1 MQSMHAQ
8 IQEWLSAGRA
18 RVVGQRIEIASDTQ
32 LPPREKVRRA
42 YHWIVEQAVLTD
54 HRDLAFGTPRRL
66 GDAELGI
73 TLQDGPAYCAFVLLP
88 LLNLLCGRRLLFVGA
103 PGRGKTTVATL
114 MSLLTGADL
123 PTTRR
128 AIQHGHPQLTLAD
141 LLGSPLPGDL
151 VKAVDGVQPPVR
163 WRGWITR
170 RVKIIDEYNRIP
182 TKTQSALL
190 SLMAEGYAEM
200 FEQTIEAGPSAWF
213 LTANDD
219 VGGGT
224 FQVIDALKDR
234 IDLVVRCTPF
244 QTRHLGALV
253 ERVRAAR
260 TPEDELP
267 AEIVLDAADL
277 DAADAAI
284 RAIEVPTDVMHA
296 VGFLLGQLD
305 FCRRASDRLEA
316 MNKDT
321 LHLAGRRV
329 GHVCTEDCPLDKSAH
344 LCAQTE
350 KGVSPRTYQA
360 MLHFGQAMAWFRGA
374 NAVHIDD
381 LRALLPWL
389 LHEKLPPNV
398 QSEFFQKL
406 ENRVYLTDRVGW
418 VHQLFDR
425 AQAQRAE
432 YAPVQAKI
440 ADCVHDAARLLDG
453 APAQIRS
460 GLTRLEQQMTQLLRT
475 HEFSAAVHADLLH
488 LKAMHARGTARLQ
501 RETRSADGAVLAGQ
515 YRRSDEHSEERRRPA
530 GAAVEHRVFERS

>member
-1 MQSMHAQ
+1 MDAAARVQG
-8 IQEWLSAGRA
+8 WLQTGRA
-18 RVVGQRIEIASDTQ
+18 RFVDGRIRIGADAS
-32 LPPREKVRRA
+32 LSVREKVRQA
-42 YHWIVEQAVLTD
+42 YRWIVDQAVLSD
-54 HRDLAFGTPRRL
+54 HRDLSFGAPRRI

-73 TLQDGPAYCAFVLLP
+73 TLHDGPAYSAFVLLP
-88 LLNLLCGRRLLFVGA
+88 LLNLVCGRRLLIVGA

-114 MSLLTGADL
+114 MGLLTGADL
-123 PTTRR
+123 TTTRR

-151 VKAVDGVQPPVR
+151 VRAVDGMQPPVR

-190 SLMAEGYAEM
+190 SLMADGYAEM
-200 FEQTIEAGPSAWF
+200 FEQTIQAGPSAWF

-244 QTRHLGALV
+244 QARHLGVLA
-253 ERVRAAR
+253 ERIR
-260 TPEDELP
+260 TAERPEDGLP
-267 AEIVLDAADL
+267 DAITLDAADL
-277 DAADAAI
+277 AAADAAI
-284 RAIEVPTDVMHA
+284 RAVAVPTDVVRS
-296 VGFLLGQLD
+296 VGFMLGQLD

-329 GHVCTEDCPLDKSAH
+329 GHVCTEDCPLDKTEH

-350 KGVSPRTYQA
+350 QGVSPRTYQA
-360 MLHFGQAMAWFRGA
+360 MIHFGQALAWFRGA
-374 NAVHIDD
+374 DAVSMDD

-389 LHEKLPPNV
+389 LHDKLPPNV

-406 ENRVYLTDRVGW
+406 ANRAWLTDRAGW
-418 VHQLFDR
+418 IQQLFDR

-432 YAPVQAKI
+432 YLPVRARVEACI
-440 ADCVHDAARLLDG
+440 ADATRLLAG
-453 APAQIRS
+453 APAEVRRAQA
-460 GLTRLEQQMTQLLRT
+460 LLERQMKALLAD
-475 HEFSAAVHADLLH
+475 HEFAAPVHADLLH
-488 LKAMHARGTARLQ
+488 LKSVYARGAARLQ
-501 RETRSADGAVLAGQ
+501 ESAG
-515 YRRSDEHSEERRRPA
+515 
-530 GAAVEHRVFERS
+530 

>member
-1 MQSMHAQ
+1 MDTGAL
-8 IQEWLSAGRA
+8 IQGWLKQGRA
-18 RVVGQRIEIASDTQ
+18 RVVGAQVRIGADAE
-32 LPPREKVRRA
+32 LPVREKARRA
-42 YHWIVEQAVLTD
+42 YRWIVEQAVLSD
-54 HRDLAFGTPRRL
+54 HRDLSFGTPQRI
-66 GDAELGI
+66 GTAELAV
-73 TLQDGPAYCAFVLLP
+73 TLRDGPAYASFVLLP

-114 MSLLTGADL
+114 MGLLTGADL
-123 PTTRR
+123 ATTRR

-151 VKAVDGVQPPVR
+151 VKAVDGIQPPVR

-244 QTRHLGALV
+244 QTRHLAVLA
-253 ERVRAAR
+253 ERIR
-260 TPEDELP
+260 TGQAPEDALP
-267 AEIVLDAADL
+267 AAIILSDADL
-277 DAADAAI
+277 AQADAAI
-284 RAIEVPTDVMHA
+284 RAVAVPEEVIRA

-329 GHVCTEDCPLDKSAH
+329 GHVCTEDCPLDKTEH

-360 MLHFGQAMAWFRGA
+360 MVHFGQALAWFRG
-374 NAVHIDD
+374 NDAVEIAD
-381 LRALLPWL
+381 LRTLLPWL
-389 LHEKLPPNV
+389 LHDKLPPNV
-398 QSEFFQKL
+398 QSEFFHKL
-406 ENRVYLTDRVGW
+406 ENRAYLTDRAGW
-418 VHQLFDR
+418 IHQLFDR

-432 YAPVQAKI
+432 YLPVRAKVAACI
-440 ADCVHDAARLLDG
+440 ADATRQLDG
-453 APAQIRS
+453 TPAQIRGAQRS
-460 GLTRLEQQMTQLLRT
+460 IERQMKALLAE
-475 HEFSAAVHADLLH
+475 HEFAGPVHADLLH
-488 LKAMHARGTARLQ
+488 LKSVYARGSARL
-501 RETRSADGAVLAGQ
+501 RGETV
-515 YRRSDEHSEERRRPA
+515 
-530 GAAVEHRVFERS
+530 

>member
-1 MQSMHAQ
+1 MQRSGDHVR
-8 IQEWLSAGRA
+8 EWLKAGRA
-18 RVVGQRIEIASDTQ
+18 RVVGTQ
-32 LPPREKVRRA
+32 LRVGADAELSVLEKARRA
-42 YHWIVEQAVLTD
+42 YRWIVEQAVLTD
-54 HRDLAFGTPRRL
+54 HRDLAFGTPTRI
-66 GDAELGI
+66 GTTEVGV
-73 TLQDGPAYCAFVLLP
+73 TLQDGPAYSAFVLLP
-88 LLNLLCGRRLLFVGA
+88 LLNLLCARRLLFVGA

-114 MSLLTGADL
+114 MALLTGADL

-128 AIQHGHPQLTLAD
+128 ALQHGHPQLTLAD

-151 VKAVDGVQPPVR
+151 VRAVDGVQPPVR

-234 IDLVVRCTPF
+234 IDVVVRCTPF
-244 QTRHLGALV
+244 QTRHLDVLA
-253 ERVRAAR
+253 ERLRDDR
-260 TPEDELP
+260 TPESALP
-267 AEIVLDAADL
+267 AEIIFSDEDL
-277 DAADAAI
+277 QSADAAI
-284 RAIEVPTDVMHA
+284 RAVDVPQDVVQA

-329 GHVCTEDCPLDKSAH
+329 GHVCTEDCPLDKTTH

-360 MLHFGQAMAWFRGA
+360 MLHFGQALAWFRGRD
-374 NAVHIDD
+374 AVDIED

-389 LHEKLPPNV
+389 LHDKLPPNV
-398 QSEFFQKL
+398 QSEFFHRIS
-406 ENRVYLTDRVGW
+406 NRPYLTDRVGW

-432 YAPVQAKI
+432 YAPVQAKLAASV
-440 ADCVHDAARLLDG
+440 ADATRLLDG

-460 GLTRLEQQMTQLLRT
+460 GLTVLERSMKTLLAE
-475 HEFSAAVHADLLH
+475 HELCGPVHADLLH
-488 LKAMHARGTARLQ
+488 LKAIHARGTARL
-501 RETRSADGAVLAGQ
+501 RGETL
-515 YRRSDEHSEERRRPA
+515 
-530 GAAVEHRVFERS
+530 

>member
-1 MQSMHAQ
+1 MDPGTLVQG
-8 IQEWLSAGRA
+8 WLRQGRA
-18 RVVGQRIEIASDTQ
+18 RVEGAQLRIGGDAE
-32 LPPREKVRRA
+32 LPVREKARRA
-42 YHWIVEQAVLTD
+42 YRWIVEQAVLSD
-54 HRDLAFGTPRRL
+54 HRDLTFGAPARL
-66 GDAELGI
+66 GTADLGV
-73 TLQDGPAYCAFVLLP
+73 TLSDGPAYSAFVLLP

-114 MSLLTGADL
+114 MGLLTGADL
-123 PTTRR
+123 ATTRR

-151 VKAVDGVQPPVR
+151 VKATDGAQPPVR

-234 IDLVVRCTPF
+234 IDVVVRCTPF
-244 QTRHLGALV
+244 QTRHLGVLAD
-253 ERVRAAR
+253 RIR
-260 TPEDELP
+260 TAQAPEDALP
-267 AEIVLDAADL
+267 HAIILSAGDL
-277 DAADAAI
+277 ASADAAI
-284 RAIEVPTDVMHA
+284 RAIQVPVPVIEA

-305 FCRRASDRLEA
+305 FCRQASDRLEA

-329 GHVCTEDCPLDKSAH
+329 GHVCTEDCPLDKSEH

-360 MLHFGQAMAWFRGA
+360 LIHFGQALAWFRG
-374 NAVHIDD
+374 NEAVEIAD

-389 LHEKLPPNV
+389 LHDKLPPNA
-398 QSEFFQKL
+398 QSEFFHTL
-406 ENRVYLTDRVGW
+406 AHRAFLTDRAGW
-418 VHQLFDR
+418 IHQLFDR
-425 AQAQRAE
+425 AQAQLAE
-432 YAPVQAKI
+432 YAPIHARIEACI
-440 ADCVHDAARLLDG
+440 ADATRQFDG
-453 APAQIRS
+453 APAQIQS
-460 GLTRLEQQMTQLLRT
+460 GLRLIEREMTGLLKG
-475 HEFSAAVHADLLH
+475 HEFSGPVHADLLH
-488 LKAMHARGTARLQ
+488 LKSVYARGTARL
-501 RETRSADGAVLAGQ
+501 RGETV
-515 YRRSDEHSEERRRPA
+515 
-530 GAAVEHRVFERS
+530 